1 MAHLGDLRFMS
12 SAELTLGSNFN
23 ATLTAARLSQSKGIY
38 DIHTNMMHLPAH
50 MQPTHARFEQVPPS
64 EGQSP
69 SESKT
74 FPDIPARV
82 ARNFLVTD
90 THMETPPSGILPSAY
105 GSTITADFLTPFRG
119 LDAVSDEI
127 RDLLPAECRAAFDN
141 AASVERGWKE
151 RWGGEGEAACRR
163 QPKIDKAIVP
173 YTI

>member
-1 MAHLGDLRFMS
+1 MS

-23 ATLTAARLSQSKGIY
+23 ATLTAARRSQSKGIY

-64 EGQSP
+64 EGQPP

-74 FPDIPARV
+74 FPDIPSRV

-127 RDLLPAECRAAFDN
+127 RDLLPAECRAAFDG
-141 AASVERGWKE
+141 AAAVERGWKE
-151 RWGGEGEAACRR
+151 RWGGEGETARNR